1 MPVFIRNER
10 PVIYDEDFLEPA
22 VLIPPTKPLTTPP
35 ITTEKPVNVEVISIV
50 EPTAPI
56 TTETPVNVGV
66 SSIVEP
72 NLSNPSGTT
81 TSNTTSTSGSSNV
94 PSGNTSGTSNVL
106 SGSNEENKFI
116 ATITQKKPNY
126 VLYGGILIS
135 AIILY
140 KLLK

>member
-1 MPVFIRNER
+1 MLFFIRNKR

-22 VLIPPTKPLTTPP
+22 VFIPPTKPLTTPP
-35 ITTEKPVNVEVISIV
+35 ITTE
-50 EPTAPI
+50 
-56 TTETPVNVGV
+56 TPDNSGV
-66 SSIVEP
+66 SVIVEP

-81 TSNTTSTSGSSNV
+81 TGNTTGNTSGNTSSNTSGNTSITT
-94 PSGNTSGTSNVL
+94 SGNTSGTTTSNTTGNTSGST
-106 SGSNEENKFI
+106 SGSNGENKFS
-116 ATITQKKPNY
+116 ATITAKKTNY